1 MAGSERVIS
10 TRSQAI
16 NEAGIIRIKEEKNKE
31 IKSSLFIWFPQIS
44 QGWINFLLTLCKM
57 LQIIRQK
64 LFN

>member
-10 TRSQAI
+10 ARSQAI

-44 QGWINFLLTLCKM
+44 RG
-57 LQIIRQK
+57 
-64 LFN
+64 